1 MLTIRKAKMSDA
13 TSILDITKQ
22 AFLKYIK
29 QAGLSDTPA
38 LHENIDTI
46 LADMENKIVLV
57 AEYEGKVV
65 GSVRLEILNEE
76 SAYLSRFGV
85 SNDYQKLGIGRQL
98 ILAIDDEVRARNIKR
113 VELHTASRAFSLVR
127 FYYEKGF
134 YIDSTTKDK
143 GYVRAL
149 MVKEY

>member
-1 MLTIRKAKMSDA
+1 MLKIRKAKPEDA
-13 TSILDITKQ
+13 ASILEITKQ
-22 AFLKYIK
+22 AFNKYVK
-29 QAGLSDTPA
+29 QAGISDTAA
-38 LHENIDTI
+38 LHEEVSTVVSDI
-46 LADMENKIVLV
+46 ENKIVLV

-65 GSVRLEILNEE
+65 GSVRLKLLDSET
-76 SAYLSRFGV
+76 AYLSRFGV
-85 SNDYQKLGIGRQL
+85 GNEYQKLGIGREL
-98 ILAIDDEVRARNIKR
+98 ILAVDEEIKSRNMKR

-134 YIDSTTKDK
+134 YIDSTTKDM